1 MATPLKH
8 ALALAAA
15 LAIALTLTT
24 VFNRLWREDI
34 DSNRR
39 DYHQRL
45 LSEVLYGVEH
55 QKLVREDP
63 AAVSTKTSRVLELW
77 QAELRGE
84 TAAIVVRA
92 SVDGYS
98 GEIIFV
104 AAFDTNGVRIQ
115 SRIARH
121 VETPGIGG
129 FLSAP
134 DGGERAIQG
143 VSGATITSTA
153 VAGGVGEIGEWI
165 KTRCAGGVCSLQNN
179 SQNDG
184 AGELK

>member
-55 QKLVREDP
+55 QKLVREDH
-63 AAVSTKTSRVLELW
+63 AAVSTKTSHVLELW
-77 QAELRGE
+77 QAELNGK
-84 TAAIVVRA
+84 TAAIVVRG

-104 AAFDTNGVRIQ
+104 AAFNINGVRIQ

-121 VETPGIGG
+121 VETPGIGD

-153 VAGGVGEIGEWI
+153 VASGVREIGEWI
-165 KTRCAGGVCSLQNN
+165 KTRCAGGVCNFQNN
-179 SQNDG
+179 NQNDNSE
-184 AGELK
+184 ELK